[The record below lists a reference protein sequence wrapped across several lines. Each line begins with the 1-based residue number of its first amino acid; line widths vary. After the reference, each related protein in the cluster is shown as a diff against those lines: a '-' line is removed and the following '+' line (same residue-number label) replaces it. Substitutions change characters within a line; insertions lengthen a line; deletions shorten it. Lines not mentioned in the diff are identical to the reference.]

1 MPAYLQLDHGS
12 ETGTIATMHAFLCS
26 QHGDMEDPTDA
37 VICRPSTSNQVSIK
51 EGLHFDFYVI
61 LYKIL
66 MALWP
71 PLILQK
77 GKK

>member
-12 ETGTIATMHAFLCS
+12 ETGTIATMHAFLRS

-37 VICRPSTSNQVSIK
+37 VICRPSSGSTSNQVSIK
-51 EGLHFDFYVI
+51 EDLHFDFYVI

-66 MALWP
+66 MAL
-71 PLILQK
+71 
-77 GKK
+77 